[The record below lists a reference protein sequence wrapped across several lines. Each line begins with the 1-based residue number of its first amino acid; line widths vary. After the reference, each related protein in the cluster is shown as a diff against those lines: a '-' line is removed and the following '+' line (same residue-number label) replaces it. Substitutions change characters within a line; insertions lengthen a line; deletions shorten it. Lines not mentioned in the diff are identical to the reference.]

1 MTDHWSFREVRRF
14 HIETQQHRVCSPV
27 KRSDVLHTNRCRFAG
42 KTRPLRRHVCLDV
55 LIRSTRTNQRA
66 AFLLSSES
74 ELHIIELFRLRA
86 AGPVVRLLA
95 SLASLSVLLVGRVLS
110 QDS

>member
-1 MTDHWSFREVRRF
+1 M
-14 HIETQQHRVCSPV
+14 QQHRVCSPV

-86 AGPVVRLLA
+86 AGPAVRLLA
-95 SLASLSVLLVGRVLS
+95 SLNLLSVFCSSAAFSHKTADKIRNPRDVVYA
-110 QDS
+110 QQ